1 MNPGLVRGVWM
12 KAEMRRILSIF
23 TAQSIT
29 RMETKTKVLFVCLG
43 NICRSPM
50 AEGLFLKHLEDQ
62 GLTDQFVVE
71 SAGTSGWHE
80 NELPDPRM
88 VATAKAKGIS
98 LISRSRKLVGEDFD
112 TFDYIL
118 VMDQQN
124 LRDTQDLHATNPEA
138 EVQIE
143 LMREYDDQDV
153 GMDVPDPYFGG
164 RQGFEHVYRI
174 LDRSTKSF
182 LDFLLSSGS

>member
-1 MNPGLVRGVWM
+1 
-12 KAEMRRILSIF
+12 
-23 TAQSIT
+23 
-29 RMETKTKVLFVCLG
+29 METKTKVLFVCLG

-50 AEGLFLKHLEDQ
+50 AEGLFLKHLEERN
-62 GLTDQFVVE
+62 LTDQFEVD

-88 VATAKAKGIS
+88 MSTAEAKGVK
-98 LISRSRKLVGEDFD
+98 LVSRSRKLVQEDFER
-112 TFDYIL
+112 FDYVI
-118 VMDQQN
+118 VMDKQN
-124 LRDTQDLHATNPEA
+124 LKDAEDLHATVPHT
-138 EVQIE
+138 EVNIE

-182 LDFLLSSGS
+182 LDYLTADA